1 MADDQLALAGRRLA
15 VSALGDLTVGAAHA
29 HQAPADQQS
38 AVRLGR
44 LGDLLDADA
53 PALAWHRRD
62 RTHRAHTPTAPPT
75 LRHPKRATPP
85 PTPTR
90 KIVTVTSSGA
100 TSLDVLVIGAGPAG
114 VVAALRAARL
124 GARTALVTRDE
135 FGGMAANDGPVPVR
149 TLAHAARLIREA
161 SQLPRYGITAGE
173 PALDYRRLLDRVREV
188 TGDVRTHS
196 SLRDDLQQSGVT
208 IHEHAGAARFT
219 EPHVIECEHAPR
231 LHAAKIII
239 CTGGMPRR
247 LDLPGFDLACTHSDA
262 WTLSSAPPS
271 MLVIGAGATGVQLA
285 SIFNAFGSRVTLF
298 EAAPRILMSEDE
310 DVAAAVSEALAASG
324 IKVLE
329 NAGTI
334 DRLEPC
340 AAGVR
345 LTYSRDGAAHHI
357 DTTITVVAA
366 GWVANTAELNLPA
379 AGVQTDPRGYVQ
391 VDAQLRTSAP
401 HIFAAGD
408 VTGHVMVV
416 HEAAREAYLAAT
428 NAVLGTT
435 TALPAEV
442 SPLGSFTDPEY
453 ASVGLTETTA
463 RKTREVI
470 VATQRFDS
478 LPRPIIDG
486 RPTGFCKLIADRQL
500 HTILGC
506 HIVGER
512 AVELAQLAAIAMAAN
527 MTVEQ
532 LALVPFSFPTYANA
546 LGRAA
551 IKAARELDIH
561 TASAEDRLSDA
572 AEAATLAS

>member
-1 MADDQLALAGRRLA
+1 M
-15 VSALGDLTVGAAHA
+15 S
-29 HQAPADQQS
+29 
-38 AVRLGR
+38 
-44 LGDLLDADA
+44 
-53 PALAWHRRD
+53 
-62 RTHRAHTPTAPPT
+62 
-75 LRHPKRATPP
+75 
-85 PTPTR
+85 
-90 KIVTVTSSGA
+90 SSGA
-100 TSLDVLVIGAGPAG
+100 TRLDVAVIGAGPAG

-124 GARTALVTRDE
+124 GARTALVTRNE

-149 TLAHAARLIREA
+149 TLAHAARLMREA
-161 SQLPRYGITAGE
+161 RQLPRYGITAGD
-173 PALDYRRLLDRVREV
+173 PALDYPRLLDRVRDV
-188 TGDVRTHS
+188 TRDVRTQ
-196 SLRDDLQQSGVT
+196 SLLREELQQSGVT
-208 IHEHAGAARFT
+208 LHEHAGAARFI
-219 EPHVIECEHAPR
+219 EPHVIERERGPS
-231 LHAAKIII
+231 LHAAKTII

-247 LDLPGFDLACTHSDA
+247 LGLPGFDLACTHSDA
-262 WTLSSAPPS
+262 WTLTSAPPS

-310 DVAAAVSEALAASG
+310 DVAAAIGDALATSG
-324 IKVLE
+324 IEVLQ

-334 DRLEPC
+334 DRLEPSSG
-340 AAGVR
+340 GVR
-345 LTYSRDGAAHHI
+345 LTRADHGATRHLEA
-357 DTTITVVAA
+357 TMAVVAI

-379 AGVQTDPRGYVQ
+379 AGVPTDPRGYIQ
-391 VDAQLRTSAP
+391 VDAQLRTGAP

-435 TALPAEV
+435 TALPADV

-453 ASVGLTETTA
+453 ASVGITETTA
-463 RKTREVI
+463 RTTREV
-470 VATQRFDS
+470 VVSTQRFDS

-486 RPTGFCKLIADRQL
+486 RPTGFCKLIVDRQL

-512 AVELAQLAAIAMAAN
+512 AVELAQLAAVAMAAT

-551 IKAARELDIH
+551 IKAVRELDVH
-561 TASAEDRLSDA
+561 ATSAEDPASEA
-572 AEAATLAS
+572 AAAATLAG

>member
-1 MADDQLALAGRRLA
+1 M
-15 VSALGDLTVGAAHA
+15 
-29 HQAPADQQS
+29 
-38 AVRLGR
+38 
-44 LGDLLDADA
+44 
-53 PALAWHRRD
+53 
-62 RTHRAHTPTAPPT
+62 
-75 LRHPKRATPP
+75 
-85 PTPTR
+85 
-90 KIVTVTSSGA
+90 TSSGA
-100 TSLDVLVIGAGPAG
+100 TSLDVVVIGAGPAG

-149 TLAHAARLIREA
+149 TLAHAARLMREA
-161 SQLPRYGITAGE
+161 RQLPRYGITAGE

-196 SLRDDLQQSGVT
+196 LLRDDLQQSGVT
-208 IHEHAGAARFT
+208 LHEHAGAARFT

-231 LHAAKIII
+231 LHAAKSII

-298 EAAPRILMSEDE
+298 EAAPRILMTEDE

-324 IKVLE
+324 IEVLE

-340 AAGVR
+340 PAGVR
-345 LTYSRDGAAHHI
+345 LTYSHDGTAHHI
-357 DTTITVVAA
+357 DATLAVVAA
-366 GWVANTAELNLPA
+366 GWIANTAELNLAA

-428 NAVLGTT
+428 NAVLGAT

-442 SPLGSFTDPEY
+442 SPIGSFTDPEY

-463 RKTREVI
+463 RETHEVV

-486 RPTGFCKLIADRQL
+486 RTTGFCKLIADRQL

-512 AVELAQLAAIAMAAN
+512 AVELAQLAAIAMAAD

-551 IKAARELDIH
+551 IKAARELDTH
-561 TASAEDRLSDA
+561 NAPAEDRLADA
-572 AEAATLAS
+572 AEAATLAG